1 MALQSFF
8 YDEQIRRFLLQF
20 TRIFSNFQVE
30 YGRDSSGAP
39 TYARIP
45 VRYGDASKQA
55 SVIMADNSANKM
67 PNTPMMTFY
76 ITAMDYARDRM
87 QDPTFVDKKVFRQR
101 TWDDT
106 TQTYEQTQGNA
117 FTVERIMPVPYN
129 LTINLDIWTSNTTM
143 KLQVLE
149 QVLTLFNPS
158 LEIQSTDNYIDWTS
172 LSVVELTGTNW
183 SSRSIPMNTETAI
196 DITTLT
202 FSLPIWI
209 SPPARVT
216 KMGVVHKII
225 ASVFDSN
232 GDAREAL
239 VNDDLLLGTRQKITP
254 FGYQVVLVNNQLQ
267 LLKHNDIEANEDTL
281 NPAEIQTSTA
291 DWPSLV
297 DVYGELRAG
306 ISQIRLTIPGTES
319 EVVGTVAFHPS
330 DDSILLFT
338 IDADTTPT
346 NTLTAVTAVIDPLT
360 SGPGAGLAAAVSGQ
374 RYLLLEA
381 IGDATNTDASDAW
394 GDIVASANDIIEYDG
409 SNWAVSFDAS
419 ANNTKQYVSNLTTSI
434 QYKWDGTS
442 WTKSYQGLYPGGEWS
457 LVL

>member
-39 TYARIP
+39 TYTRIP

-101 TWDDT
+101 SWDDT

-143 KLQVLE
+143 KLQILE

-183 SSRSIPMNTETAI
+183 SSRSIPMGTETAI

-225 ASVFDSN
+225 ASVFDAD
-232 GDAREAL
+232 GDARDAL
-239 VNDDLLLGTRQKITP
+239 LNDDLLLGTRQKITP

-297 DVYGELRAG
+297 DVYGELRSG
-306 ISQIRLTIPGTES
+306 ISQVRLTIPGTES
-319 EVVGTVAFHPS
+319 EVVGTVALHPS

-381 IGDATNTDASDAW
+381 IGDADNTDASDAW
-394 GDIVASANDIIEYDG
+394 GGIVASANDIIEYDG
-409 SNWAVSFDAS
+409 SNWTVSFDAS
-419 ANNTKQYVSNLTTSI
+419 ANDTKQYVSNLTTSI

>member
-39 TYARIP
+39 TYTRIP

-101 TWDDT
+101 SWDDT

-143 KLQVLE
+143 KLQILE

-183 SSRSIPMNTETAI
+183 SSRSIPMGTETAI

-225 ASVFDSN
+225 ASVFDAD
-232 GDAREAL
+232 GDARDAL
-239 VNDDLLLGTRQKITP
+239 LNDDLLLGTRQKITP

-306 ISQIRLTIPGTES
+306 ISQVRLTIPGTES
-319 EVVGTVAFHPS
+319 EVVGTVALHPS

-381 IGDATNTDASDAW
+381 IGDADNTDASDAW
-394 GDIVASANDIIEYDG
+394 GGIVASANDIIEYDG
-409 SNWAVSFDAS
+409 SNWTVSFDAS
-419 ANNTKQYVSNLTTSI
+419 ANDTKQYVSNLTTSI